1 MYARIGEKVPS
12 FGCQH
17 AESVESLSAA
27 TEGGDGQ
34 SILRLTRVLHGG
46 TYLMGDGCW
55 CVVKDVEE
63 KEEELETAEEPEE
76 TENERDF
83 SAKNPGVCIGLAETH
98 GVGVSFPPIV
108 YSRENSSD

>member
-12 FGCQH
+12 LGCKH

-27 TEGGDGQ
+27 AGGAGH

-55 CVVKDVEE
+55 CALKDVEE
-63 KEEELETAEEPEE
+63 REEELETAEEADEM
-76 TENERDF
+76 ENERDL
-83 SAKNPGVCIGLAETH
+83 SAKNP
-98 GVGVSFPPIV
+98 
-108 YSRENSSD
+108 